1 MQKVYFA
8 GPLFCQAERA
18 FNERVSG
25 MLEAE
30 GYDVFLPQ
38 RDSGDIGE
46 LNLKGQEGFDTDE
59 DVMQYIFDLDREGV
73 LEADLVTTVL
83 DGRVPSEGTV
93 IEAAIA
99 HEHGIPVVALKTD
112 RRVFGE
118 GEPYNAMV
126 WGVIDEVV
134 DTPRALV
141 DSVNRR
147 LSG

>member
-8 GPLFCQAERA
+8 GPLFCQAERE
-18 FNERVSG
+18 FNARVTA
-25 MLEAE
+25 MLEDE

-46 LNLKGQEGFDTDE
+46 LNLKEQEGYDSDE
-59 DVMQYIFDLDREGV
+59 DVMQYIFEVDREGV

-99 HEHGIPVVALKTD
+99 HEHDIPVIALKTG
-112 RRVFGE
+112 RRVFAE

-126 WGVIDEVV
+126 WGVIDEEVESP
-134 DTPRALV
+134 DELV
-141 DSVNRR
+141 EAVNRR
-147 LSG
+147 LSN